1 MPRFVTVTYDRARRF
16 AHVQY
21 ANATLETPDDVAR
34 LREEIEK
41 QMEGMPLPVDVV
53 VDLGELV
60 VKPSVAS
67 AYDQAR
73 RAMFEKLARRAYRY
87 HGSQLVR
94 TKVLTSS
101 TLHGQAANLYATFDE
116 AVRALEDDRARG
128 R

>member
-1 MPRFVTVTYDRARRF
+1 MIDALAAEWWKLRSVRSTFAVLGTVAAF
-16 AHVQY
+16 ALLCVVWSLY
-21 ANATLETPDDVAR
+21 AAHYWDGL
-34 LREEIEK
+34 
-41 QMEGMPLPVDVV
+41 
-53 VDLGELV
+53 
-60 VKPSVAS
+60 S
-67 AYDQAR
+67 QAR
-73 RAMFEKLARRAYRY
+73 RAMFEKLARHAYRY